1 MSNVKYSKFFIFGF
15 GFVGY
20 IVVVYVVCVNLK
32 FVLVIGM

>member
-1 MSNVKYSKFFIFGF
+1 MIIKYIKLLILGL

-20 IVVVYVVCVNLK
+20 IVVVYVVCVNLN